1 MRTIIAGSRSCT
13 SYATVCNAADSA
25 PWEITTIISGTAP
38 GVDRMG
44 ELYAAESDIPLIRM
58 PADWTR
64 YGRGAGKIR
73 NIEMAL
79 VADAL
84 VAVWDG
90 YSKGTGHMIDTARA
104 KGLKIHVVQFDL
116 PTTKMDKK
124 I

>member
-1 MRTIIAGSRSCT
+1 
-13 SYATVCNAADSA
+13 
-25 PWEITTIISGTAP
+25 
-38 GVDRMG
+38 MG

-90 YSKGTGHMIDTARA
+90 YSKGTGHMIDCARA
-104 KGLKIHVVQFDL
+104 KGLKIHVLQFDL
-116 PTTKMDKK
+116 PTNKVDKK
-124 I
+124 V

>member
-1 MRTIIAGSRSCT
+1 MRTIVAGSRSCKD
-13 SYATVCNAADSA
+13 YNTVAKAIWDC
-25 PWEITTIISGTAP
+25 PWDVTTIISGTAP

-44 ELYAAESDIPLIRM
+44 ELYAKESGIPLIRM

-90 YSKGTGHMIDTARA
+90 VSPGTGHMIDTARA
-104 KGLKIHVVQFDL
+104 KGLKIYVQFTDS
-116 PTTKMDKK
+116 
-124 I
+124 

>member
-1 MRTIIAGSRSCT
+1 MWTIIAGSRSCT
-13 SYATVCNAADSA
+13 SYNLVCSAVSYA
-25 PWEITTIISGTAP
+25 PWKVTTVISGTAM

-44 ELYAAESDIPLIRM
+44 EYYAKEHDIPLIRM
-58 PADWTR
+58 PADWSR

-84 VAVWDG
+84 IAIWDG